1 LLEHQIE
8 ESVDLGHMF
17 STIGFLIAKS
27 APSLVLNPLV
37 DKIAAEIRKLG
48 PISFARFMELALY
61 CPVYGYYEKE
71 ADTVGRRGDY
81 YTSVSVGPLFGEL
94 LALRFGQWLDQLVRP
109 GPGPGLTAADPGGP
123 EAVQPMP
130 RDKATVGPLS
140 RGSSLRLVEAGAH
153 KGDLA
158 RDILGWFQQRRPELL
173 EQLQYVVVE
182 PSPRRQ
188 QWQRETLESFL
199 GMVHWVSR
207 LEDLASMCGII
218 FSNEL
223 LDSLPV
229 HRLAWDAPWK
239 RWIEWGVSFDKD
251 KFNWVPLG
259 SPGNPAQLPGW
270 SDEVL
275 SNLPDGFAIEVCPAA
290 YEWWGR
296 AAGLVRCGKLLTIDY
311 GLTAEERL
319 TPERS
324 RGTLRG
330 YQRHEGISEVLADPG
345 NQDLTAHVNFT
356 RLCQIGESAGL
367 VTEGLFSQEEFLT
380 RIAAPVLQGEQT
392 LGPWTTQRTRQF
404 QTLTHPAHLGR
415 AFRVLVQA
423 R

>member
-1 LLEHQIE
+1 
-8 ESVDLGHMF
+8 
-17 STIGFLIAKS
+17 
-27 APSLVLNPLV
+27 
-37 DKIAAEIRKLG
+37 
-48 PISFARFMELALY
+48 
-61 CPVYGYYEKE
+61 
-71 ADTVGRRGDY
+71 
-81 YTSVSVGPLFGEL
+81 
-94 LALRFGQWLDQLVRP
+94 
-109 GPGPGLTAADPGGP
+109 
-123 EAVQPMP
+123 MP
-130 RDKATVGPLS
+130 RDQATVGALS
-140 RGSSLRLVEAGAH
+140 PDSSLRLVEAGAH

-158 RDILGWFQQRRPELL
+158 RDILRWFQQQRPGLL
-173 EQLQYVVVE
+173 ERIQYVVVE

-188 QWQRETLESFL
+188 QWQRETLESFS
-199 GMVHWVSR
+199 GMVHWVSQ
-207 LEDLASMCGII
+207 LEELSPMCGII

-229 HRLAWDAPWK
+229 HRWAWDASRN

-251 KFNWVPLG
+251 KFSWAPLK
-259 SPGNPAQLPGW
+259 SPANPAQPPGW

-290 YEWWGR
+290 DEWWGR
-296 AAGLVRCGKLLTIDY
+296 AAGLIRCGKLLTIDY
-311 GLTAEERL
+311 GLTTEERM

-330 YQRHEGISEVLADPG
+330 YHRHEGISDVLANPG

-356 RLCQIGESAGL
+356 WLCQIGESAGL
-367 VTEGLFSQEEFLT
+367 ATEGLFSQEEFLT
-380 RIAAPVLQGEQT
+380 RIAASVLQGEQT

-415 AFRVLVQA
+415 AFRVLVQG